1 MTASIEEAVD
11 AFAVARRAI
20 TDMLEI
26 LGIQRVI
33 SIDDEHLDDDSTYDP
48 DRVVAMLQAGG
59 LTLDSLVMDP
69 ILASIFTDPDGEVL
83 EVDAAVDAVRA
94 GVTDEA
100 SRQLALMTARAA
112 DEDETPG
119 VLDPEEATDVSIRPL
134 LEQLFADHN
143 YEALTLTEWNA
154 AGGKA
159 AIDGSVSTLVLVDR
173 DFSHEGLAAEAGDQ
187 VVADLIR
194 AGGGSV
200 RACMLTHSTNTEVDE
215 RQREQEVSQA
225 QQLAVGA
232 LVVLSKTG
240 LRDEPVKFAAKFR
253 RMLLLEHLAALRG
266 IIGSALEAGLAAS
279 HARLENLNEF
289 EMISMLGS
297 AIEEGSH
304 EPDHILRLLQ
314 ADARRAIQDRVRPD
328 GQTVDVLHP
337 LHRALDLDFRPLG
350 LDDSGDLETIELAEM
365 YDDADFLAST
375 VQPIEPGDVFQ
386 IVNAA
391 EALGGHRPSS
401 RHHLVLL
408 AQPCDVVVRGSGSR
422 GSNVPPH
429 MVLARVQ
436 RLKRDDSSAAMKRG
450 NVFLPRFPGD
460 QGGARLI
467 KLAEVVHVP
476 VLALDLCVFDPG
488 GYSRMSVGDVVSPRA
503 SWSWSSRHMRL
514 QERVKDIVDLAA
526 ALGLD
531 SLAADNAATVTRGLT
546 GCVQVTGASVEAA
559 ISVANTRVAFGLRRV
574 ARLNDAATRSLLI
587 QATHHQG
594 RPADEARL
602 VDHPLSAERKRAR
615 DSD

>member
-1 MTASIEEAVD
+1 
-11 AFAVARRAI
+11 
-20 TDMLEI
+20 MLEI

-59 LTLDSLVMDP
+59 LRLDALVTDP
-69 ILASIFTDPDGEVL
+69 ILASVFTDPDGEVL

-94 GVTDEA
+94 GISDEA
-100 SRQLALMTARAA
+100 SRQLALMAARAE

-119 VLDPEEATDVSIRPL
+119 VLDPQDATDVSIRPL
-134 LEQLFADHN
+134 LEQLFADYN

-154 AGGKA
+154 AGGNA
-159 AIDGSVSTLVLVDR
+159 AIDGSVATLILVDR

-187 VVADLIR
+187 VVAELIR

-200 RACMLTHSTNTEVDE
+200 RACMLTHSTNTEADE
-215 RQREQEVSQA
+215 RQREQEVGQA
-225 QQLAVGA
+225 QQLAAGA

-253 RMLLLEHLAALRG
+253 RMLLLEHLTSLRT
-266 IIGSALEAGLAAS
+266 ILGSALEAGLAAS
-279 HARLENLNEF
+279 QARLASLDEF
-289 EMISMLGS
+289 QMISMVGS
-297 AIEEGSH
+297 AIEEGAH

-314 ADARRAIQDRVRPD
+314 AESRRAMQDAVRPD

-337 LHRALDLDFRPLG
+337 LHRALDVDFSPLG
-350 LDDSGDLETIELAEM
+350 LDVSGDLESIELAEM
-365 YDDADFLAST
+365 YDDAAFLART
-375 VQPIEPGDVFQ
+375 VQSIEPGDVFQ

-391 EALGGHRPSS
+391 EALGGHSPSTH
-401 RHHLVLL
+401 HHLVLL
-408 AQPCDVVVRGSGSR
+408 AQPCDVVVRGTGER
-422 GSNVPPH
+422 GPNVPPH

-436 RLKRDDSSAAMKRG
+436 RLKADDRSSQTRRE
-450 NVFLPRFPGD
+450 NIFLPRFPGN
-460 QGGARLI
+460 QGGARVV

-476 VLALDLCVFDPG
+476 VLALDLCVFDPD
-488 GYSRMSVGDVVSPRA
+488 GYSRMSVGDVVPARTP
-503 SWSWSSRHMRL
+503 WSWSMRYARL
-514 QERVKDIVDLAA
+514 QESVQEIVTAA
-526 ALGLD
+526 DALGLD
-531 SLAADNAATVTRGLT
+531 ELDANKAEAVTRGLT
-546 GCVQVTGASVEAA
+546 GCLQVNGPSVTAG
-559 ISVANTRVAFGLRRV
+559 ISVKDKRLAFGLRRV

-602 VDHPLSAERKRAR
+602 VGLPLSADRVRERQKGG
-615 DSD
+615 